1 MNPSPRTQVTDE
13 RFYTPRAQVS
23 TGRSTQSFETTRTS
37 RSSEASSEYG
47 TPRYWENLA
56 PNTRPTASVPTQRH
70 LCYQSDQQ
78 SYGSYDGNLQ
88 RGSQS
93 HQMIPPQYPTKLS
106 RVEYKDGG
114 GFYSSDI
121 DDVESQST
129 RGDVSGHEN
138 AYNEEDVKNIF
149 R

>member
-1 MNPSPRTQVTDE
+1 
-13 RFYTPRAQVS
+13 
-23 TGRSTQSFETTRTS
+23 
-37 RSSEASSEYG
+37 
-47 TPRYWENLA
+47 
-56 PNTRPTASVPTQRH
+56 
-70 LCYQSDQQ
+70 
-78 SYGSYDGNLQ
+78 
-88 RGSQS
+88 
-93 HQMIPPQYPTKLS
+93 MIPPQYPTKLS

-114 GFYSSDI
+114 GCYSSDI